1 MTGMNPEAASGG
13 DLPFTD
19 AARQLL
25 ADASS
30 EADGLQHEYIGTEH
44 LLLALTRQSV
54 DAATL
59 ARFGVDREQVR
70 TLLLATVVPSR
81 AAPAPRVARPYT
93 SRTEKVF
100 SLARESAR
108 NLRHAGVGV
117 EHLLVGMFRE
127 GRGIAAQVLQHFGL
141 TEERALTEVK
151 RSATD
156 GSTS

>member
-1 MTGMNPEAASGG
+1 MIGMNPEAASGG

-44 LLLALTRQSV
+44 LLLALTRQS
-54 DAATL
+54 DGAAAL
-59 ARFGVDREQVR
+59 ARLGIDQEQVR

-81 AAPAPRVARPYT
+81 AAPAPRVTRPYT
-93 SRTEKVF
+93 SRTQKAI

-108 NLRHAGVGV
+108 NLGHAGVGV
-117 EHLLVGMFRE
+117 EHLFVGMFRE

-141 TEERALTEVK
+141 TEEQVLTEVK
-151 RSATD
+151 RSGTD
-156 GSTS
+156 GNTS